1 MKNVSKKSKKKTKG
15 TTIMVILGA
24 AVAIGILGYVG
35 ISSMIPA
42 NSNFPVFAAPTNL
55 YIKSLKTSDRGYIF
69 ASQSIKGGKGVP
81 LTGTRSPTFVVN
93 KGNLI
98 SLHLINEDKDS
109 IEGASLHNI
118 NIDEFKVHSKNLRYF
133 EADTVTFV
141 ADKDGQ
147 FDYYCSLH
155 PEMKGTLEVRVE

>member
-1 MKNVSKKSKKKTKG
+1 
-15 TTIMVILGA
+15 MVISGI
-24 AVAIGILGYVG
+24 VVVIGILGYVG
-35 ISSMIPA
+35 INSMIPV

-155 PEMKGTLEVRVE
+155 PEMKGTLEVRVGCKVFTILC

>member
-1 MKNVSKKSKKKTKG
+1 
-15 TTIMVILGA
+15 MVISGI
-24 AVAIGILGYVG
+24 VVVIGILGYVG
-35 ISSMIPA
+35 INSMIPV

>member
-1 MKNVSKKSKKKTKG
+1 
-15 TTIMVILGA
+15 MVISGI
-24 AVAIGILGYVG
+24 VVVIGILGYVA
-35 ISSMIPA
+35 INSMIPV

-69 ASQSIKGGKGVP
+69 ASQSVKGGKGVP